1 MNSRQQLG
9 LGFSNYALFY
19 NCFIFPSTSVSI
31 FHAVKSLMLYLES
44 WGILFSMGTL
54 KDESRFMETSKPKIP
69 LLQLNSFSQYNTLS
83 SFSQVFSNSAS
94 FCQVNETLYLM
105 LYFQESTLLN
115 RIASLFFSPES
126 YSPLKTLRDKLK
138 VIAIHTAH
146 DLCFVL

>member
-1 MNSRQQLG
+1 
-9 LGFSNYALFY
+9 
-19 NCFIFPSTSVSI
+19 
-31 FHAVKSLMLYLES
+31 
-44 WGILFSMGTL
+44 MGTL

-138 VIAIHTAH
+138 VIAIRTAH